1 MVTSPAARF
10 EASPGRF
17 VQTVCDTLTERLPE
31 AMSCQVV
38 YDGSYYNNDN
48 HRVSPCVRLQWAAV
62 SSGSTSLVTPAP
74 AGGSVPASGSAR
86 DSRLR

>member
-38 YDGSYYNNDN
+38 YDVD
-48 HRVSPCVRLQWAAV
+48 HVIH
-62 SSGSTSLVTPAP
+62 
-74 AGGSVPASGSAR
+74 
-86 DSRLR
+86 